1 MAFDKI
7 KPEFLKR
14 LDHYLLVNYPAI
26 WHSKIIWVAFYSLS
40 LFGLFYMF
48 GDHFDQEA
56 SNTAHHYFYEGDDF
70 VMFIGIPMFLATLMG
85 LYWLYIQ
92 YQQKIDY
99 SKLSLGGFIGIAG
112 LNFLCMAL
120 IFLPIVGLA
129 LSTLDRPSNQTSAMF
144 MVQMF
149 LSMATFTSVLPFI
162 LRQYKIIE
170 IVLVIFFGFIYSMVV
185 GGLLAEI
192 FNKAAL
198 GMYVVNLLAFAAY
211 VGHKF
216 YHRTYNQNTKRLALF
231 CLLVLPGLFPVMLHL
246 LGIYSSYGAAYLA
259 MAYNSEGELF
269 LGLKWLLTNIVAIIL
284 IYSLITRFMYKS
296 MVAPMLRK

>member
-14 LDHYLLVNYPAI
+14 LDHYLLVHYPAI

-48 GDHFDQEA
+48 GDHFDQEVD
-56 SNTAHHYFYEGDDF
+56 NTMQHYFYEGNDF

-92 YQQKIDY
+92 YQQQIDY
-99 SKLSLGGFIGIAG
+99 SKLSLGKFVGIAG

-120 IFLPIVGLA
+120 IFLPVVGLA
-129 LSTLDRPSNQTSAMF
+129 LSTLDNPSNQTSAV
-144 MVQMF
+144 MVIQVF

-185 GGLLAEI
+185 GGLLAGI
-192 FNKAAL
+192 FNEAAL
-198 GMYVVNLLAFAAY
+198 GMYVINLLVFAAY

-216 YHRTYNQNTKRLALF
+216 YHKTYNQNTKRLALF
-231 CLLVLPGLFPVMLHL
+231 CLLMLPGLFPIILHL
-246 LGIYSSYGAAYLA
+246 LGVYGSYETAYLA
-259 MAYNSEGELF
+259 VNKGDGGF
-269 LGLKWLLTNIVAIIL
+269 LGIKWMLTNIVAIIL
-284 IYSLITRFMYKS
+284 IYSLITRFMYQS